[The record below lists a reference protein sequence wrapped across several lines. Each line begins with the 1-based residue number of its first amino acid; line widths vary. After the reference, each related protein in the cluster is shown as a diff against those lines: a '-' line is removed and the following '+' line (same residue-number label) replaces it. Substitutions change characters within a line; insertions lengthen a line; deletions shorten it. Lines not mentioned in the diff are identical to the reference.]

1 MPRILLQGLPSA
13 LYRHLVARVRQRE
26 ISLEQLELL
35 SRWLELPTIVPE
47 GKWFKRFPEV
57 IVCGEG
63 ELMKTFLR
71 VGQVPVGEEVF

>member
-13 LYRHLVARVRQRE
+13 LYRHLLARVRQRE
-26 ISLEQLELL
+26 ITLEQLELL
-35 SRWLELPTIVPE
+35 SRWLELPIIVPD
-47 GKWFKRFPEV
+47 GKWFKRFPAL

-63 ELMKTFLR
+63 ELIRTFLR